1 LDSPARPTLE
11 DAIMPMRTLAKFLDE
26 QQIRYVRITHSPAYT
41 AQEIAASA
49 HIPGRELAKT
59 VMVKLDGKMQM
70 VVTCASCQ
78 IDLEELK
85 RAVSAREVSLATE
98 DEFRGLFPECEL
110 GAMPPFGNLFDMQVF
125 VTEEL
130 AEDEEIA
137 FNAGSHTE
145 LVRMSYRDFA
155 RLVEPTVLDVTA
167 KVS

>member
-1 LDSPARPTLE
+1 
-11 DAIMPMRTLAKFLDE
+11 MPMRTLAKFLDE
-26 QQIRYVRITHSPAYT
+26 NKVRYVRISHSPAYT

-49 HIPGRELAKT
+49 HIPGREVAKT
-59 VMVKLDGKMQM
+59 VMVKIEGKMQM

-78 IDLEELK
+78 VDLGELK
-85 RAVSAREVSLATE
+85 RAVGAQQVELASE

-130 AEDEEIA
+130 TEDDEIA

-145 LVRMSYRDFA
+145 LVRMSYGDFA

>member
-1 LDSPARPTLE
+1 
-11 DAIMPMRTLAKFLDE
+11 MRTLAKFLDDKK
-26 QQIRYVRITHSPAYT
+26 IRYVRISHSPAYT

-49 HIPGRELAKT
+49 HIPGREVAKT
-59 VMVKLDGKMQM
+59 VVVKIDGKMHL

-78 IDLEELK
+78 VDLEQLK
-85 RAVSAREVSLATE
+85 RAVGAHKVSLASE

-125 VTEEL
+125 VSEEL
-130 AEDEEIA
+130 TEDDEIA

-145 LVRMSYRDFA
+145 LVRMSYHDFA

-167 KVS
+167 KVH

>member
-1 LDSPARPTLE
+1 
-11 DAIMPMRTLAKFLDE
+11 MPMRTLAKFLDE
-26 QQIRYVRITHSPAYT
+26 QQIRYVRISHSPAYT

-49 HIPGRELAKT
+49 HIPGREVAKT
-59 VMVKLDGKMQM
+59 VMVKIDGNMQM

-78 IDLEELK
+78 VDLGELK
-85 RAVSAREVSLATE
+85 RAVSAREVSLASE

-110 GAMPPFGNLFDMQVF
+110 GAMPPFGNLFGMQVF

-145 LVRMSYRDFA
+145 LVRMSYGDFA
-155 RLVEPTVLDVTA
+155 RLVKPTVLDVTA

>member
-1 LDSPARPTLE
+1 
-11 DAIMPMRTLAKFLDE
+11 MPMRTLAKFLDE
-26 QQIRYVRITHSPAYT
+26 NKIRYVRISHSPAYT

-49 HIPGRELAKT
+49 HIPGREVAKT
-59 VMVKLDGKMQM
+59 VMVKVEGKMQM

-78 IDLEELK
+78 VDLDELK
-85 RAVSAREVSLATE
+85 RAVGAEKVELATE

-167 KVS
+167 KLSV

>member
-1 LDSPARPTLE
+1 
-11 DAIMPMRTLAKFLDE
+11 MPMRTLAKFLDE
-26 QQIRYVRITHSPAYT
+26 NKIRYVRISHSPAYT

-49 HIPGRELAKT
+49 HIPGREVAKT
-59 VMVKLDGKMQM
+59 VMVKIEGKMQM

-78 IDLEELK
+78 VDLQELK
-85 RAVSAREVSLATE
+85 RAVGAQKVELATE

-155 RLVEPTVLDVTA
+155 RLVEPTVLDVTT
-167 KVS
+167 KTTV